1 MKSIK
6 IKVKYNEPCFRGQS
20 NKEWTLKESYFRN
33 QEAEKEEY
41 LSELHKRVI
50 HQTRIVGR
58 DNHINIRQNLQH
70 YSIPNKLLDW
80 TYSLLISMFF
90 SCRDISDIDKDGT
103 IYILQSESI
112 EIFNV
117 NNISIKKDAEED
129 ANK

>member
-1 MKSIK
+1 
-6 IKVKYNEPCFRGQS
+6 
-20 NKEWTLKESYFRN
+20 
-33 QEAEKEEY
+33 
-41 LSELHKRVI
+41 
-50 HQTRIVGR
+50 
-58 DNHINIRQNLQH
+58 
-70 YSIPNKLLDW
+70 
-80 TYSLLISMFF
+80 MFF